1 MKNYEVFYTLNMSD
15 IRSVVV
21 AAKKTVEA
29 MVEVMVRY
37 GKKCIVTD
45 IREKCDKISE
55 LLEGV

>member
-37 GKKCIVTD
+37 GKNCIVTD
-45 IREKCDKISE
+45 IKEKCDRTRAE
-55 LLEGV
+55 E